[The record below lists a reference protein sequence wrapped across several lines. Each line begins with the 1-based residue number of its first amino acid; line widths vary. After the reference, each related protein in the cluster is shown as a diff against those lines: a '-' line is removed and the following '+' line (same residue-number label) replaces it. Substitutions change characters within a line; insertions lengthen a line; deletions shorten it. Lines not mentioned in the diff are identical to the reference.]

1 MDSLGLYHYSAG
13 NQINEQA
20 FKPNSYYP
28 DTVYRPDNFILPA
41 SGFSG
46 SSGWED
52 QIGIPNPM
60 YGWFKVNVG
69 CSNQLL
75 ASGDISSP
83 QTETNGLITLENGS
97 TVDTSILRMPGE
109 CVDLTFED
117 VTVLSDPSNTG
128 PYYVEGTMVSESP
141 NQLFYY
147 PVFLDQYAANQY
159 DGALANTGSA
169 INISGVSNTS
179 PVVVTTSS
187 PHGFSQGQP
196 VSFLSIA
203 PNINPLNGNTY
214 YVKPIDG
221 NTNEFSVYMNSNCT
235 IPLNGTSWTVSQQ
248 YVSGGTVTSGII
260 SSINRDIGSGP
271 YVDFIQTDAPIN
283 RGNSG
288 GPLFNLDGE
297 VIGINSMII
306 SQTGGS
312 VGLGFSIP
320 SKTAKL
326 IVEQIISFGEAKRG
340 WLGVQIQDLTPEFSE
355 SLGFDS
361 TDGAFVASVQPSS
374 PAAKSNIQAGD
385 IIVEFNGN
393 KISSFK
399 DLPKVVAETPI
410 GSEVPVSI
418 WRNGGLIEI
427 TVKIDELVEGGKVAN
442 NKQGLYIEK
451 LDITLVEL
459 DQDTSQSLGLDP
471 DLAGVLVKEV
481 GDKNENLLPNDV
493 IIQVS
498 SEKIS
503 DLNSF
508 EKMVKDSIKLQR
520 DKLLLR
526 VIREGNEFWLINP
539 FVVE

>member
-1 MDSLGLYHYSAG
+1 MFEDFFGNQMPKRENLTGLGSGFIISKEGYVVTNNHVISGADQITVIFNNGVDDVPAELVGTDPKTDIAVLKIDPSSVSIENVNWGNSEISRVGDIVLAIGNPLGL
-13 NQINEQA
+13 
-20 FKPNSYYP
+20 
-28 DTVYRPDNFILPA
+28 
-41 SGFSG
+41 
-46 SSGWED
+46 
-52 QIGIPNPM
+52 
-60 YGWFKVNVG
+60 
-69 CSNQLL
+69 
-75 ASGDISSP
+75 
-83 QTETNGLITLENGS
+83 
-97 TVDTSILRMPGE
+97 
-109 CVDLTFED
+109 
-117 VTVLSDPSNTG
+117 
-128 PYYVEGTMVSESP
+128 
-141 NQLFYY
+141 
-147 PVFLDQYAANQY
+147 
-159 DGALANTGSA
+159 
-169 INISGVSNTS
+169 
-179 PVVVTTSS
+179 
-187 PHGFSQGQP
+187 
-196 VSFLSIA
+196 
-203 PNINPLNGNTY
+203 
-214 YVKPIDG
+214 
-221 NTNEFSVYMNSNCT
+221 
-235 IPLNGTSWTVSQQ
+235 
-248 YVSGGTVTSGII
+248 GGTVTSGII

-459 DQDTSQSLGLDP
+459 DQDTSQSLG
-471 DLAGVLVKEV
+471 
-481 GDKNENLLPNDV
+481 
-493 IIQVS
+493 
-498 SEKIS
+498 
-503 DLNSF
+503 
-508 EKMVKDSIKLQR
+508 
-520 DKLLLR
+520 
-526 VIREGNEFWLINP
+526 
-539 FVVE
+539 

>member
-1 MDSLGLYHYSAG
+1 MRRLISV
-13 NQINEQA
+13 II
-20 FKPNSYYP
+20 F
-28 DTVYRPDNFILPA
+28 
-41 SGFSG
+41 G
-46 SSGWED
+46 S
-52 QIGIPNPM
+52 IF
-60 YGWFKVNVG
+60 Y
-69 CSNQLL
+69 SNQLFAEFERGYADL
-75 ASGDISSP
+75 VDKLLPSVVSIATTQIVERNTSSLPELPEDHPFNDMFEDFFGNQMPKRENLTGLGSGFIISDDGYVVTNNHVISGADQITVIFNNGIDDVPAELVGTDPKTDIAVLKIDPSSVNIEHVKWGNSEVSRVGDI
-83 QTETNGLITLENGS
+83 
-97 TVDTSILRMPGE
+97 
-109 CVDLTFED
+109 
-117 VTVLSDPSNTG
+117 VL
-128 PYYVEGTMVSESP
+128 
-141 NQLFYY
+141 
-147 PVFLDQYAANQY
+147 
-159 DGALANTGSA
+159 A
-169 INISGVSNTS
+169 IG
-179 PVVVTTSS
+179 
-187 PHGFSQGQP
+187 
-196 VSFLSIA
+196 
-203 PNINPLNGNTY
+203 NPLG
-214 YVKPIDG
+214 
-221 NTNEFSVYMNSNCT
+221 
-235 IPLNGTSWTVSQQ
+235 L
-248 YVSGGTVTSGII
+248 GGTVTSGII

-326 IVEQIISFGEAKRG
+326 IVEQIISFGQAKRG

-355 SLGFDS
+355 SLGYDS
-361 TDGAFVASVQPSS
+361 TDGAFVASIQPSS

-385 IIVEFNGN
+385 IIVEFDGK

-410 GSEVPVSI
+410 GSNVLVSV
-418 WRNGGLIEI
+418 WRNGGLISI
-427 TVKIDELVEGGKVAN
+427 NVKIDELVEG
-442 NKQGLYIEK
+442 NKNTTLNDTKGLFIEQ

-459 DQDTSQSLGLDP
+459 DQNTSESLGLDP
-471 DLAGVLVKEV
+471 DLVGVLVKEV
-481 GDKNENLLPNDV
+481 GSKNQNLLVNDV

-508 EKMVKDSIKLQR
+508 DKMVKDSIKLKR

-539 FVVE
+539 FVIE